1 MKSNIIALIV
11 GAVIVFIL
19 MRSCE
24 GEPKIVTTT
33 VTKIVKVTDT
43 IKTVTI
49 KEIPKKVYI
58 ERTKTIKGKDS
69 IIYKDKPSEGT
80 TTANQFETTL
90 ESNNAT
96 AKLLITANELYD
108 VQGVITFPK
117 VETTT
122 ETIITRDAS
131 GLYIYGSMP
140 ITSQISPELG
150 AMFQIKNKLI
160 IGAGFQYNNFTRNI
174 DATVTLAIKVW

>member
-43 IKTVTI
+43 INTVTI

-58 ERTKTIKGKDS
+58 EKTKKGDTIVVYKNQPSETTIEASQFEVELLANDATANITITSLTKPLDVFGT
-69 IIYKDKPSEGT
+69 IIYDK
-80 TTANQFETTL
+80 
-90 ESNNAT
+90 
-96 AKLLITANELYD
+96 K
-108 VQGVITFPK
+108 
-117 VETTT
+117 ETTT

-131 GLYIYGSMP
+131 GLYIYGSLP

-160 IGAGFQYNNFTRNI
+160 IGAGFQYNDFTRNI